1 MGCNRKFSLWRS
13 DWLNR
18 FGSCKTLAEVVRQSR
33 VDYHLCL
40 ALDAKREQRKLRE
53 GK

>member
-13 DWLNR
+13 AWLNR

-33 VDYHLCL
+33 VGYRLCL
-40 ALDAKREQRKLRE
+40 ALDGKMEQRKLRE
-53 GK
+53 GQ